1 MRPLLPAA
9 AAVGER
15 RLSWQC
21 PTAIVDLLGR
31 EEQHPLPLGAARQ
44 RRPLPAVLA
53 AAAVVAAAAVL
64 AAVVVEQP

>member
-53 AAAVVAAAAVL
+53 AVVAAAAVL